1 MRTTKLMELKP
12 IKNIQTMNKI
22 VKEQILRSCNDPSIS
37 LDKLDEYVERGDIS
51 IEELK
56 KYNLELSKVK
66 ELERRQKQ
74 REEGEEYF
82 DLEEEENDGL
92 DLFEDI
98 EEPVATP
105 TKKETKK
112 LNKAEELQKAVRGEV
127 IVDEIVEN
135 IKNRLYTYE
144 DLKKVGISA
153 ELINSFK
160 HFQNQKAVAYTTVDS
175 LPPMERG
182 RTDVFFVGIAASG
195 KSVMLSGLLYY
206 ANKVGIRRLDGG
218 NNEGDKYAAQIITDL
233 KKSILP
239 RSTTSGLY
247 NYIATSLSDDKDRP
261 HPFNI
266 VEIPG
271 ENYKKIYEGDIE
283 NEEVKGFV
291 NYIKNENRKILIF
304 VLDVLGHEQ
313 ILDADLTD
321 INSIDQDSV
330 FGTVLSVFK
339 NNRILEKTDAVYIV
353 VNKFDLIKKKNP
365 NTTKTDLEL
374 ADEFVK
380 TEFTNLL
387 NSCIAA
393 RNTCSNKFN
402 IRVLPYSIGKIVYGK
417 ILKEFHPEYSERL
430 VKQLLSDSF
439 VVAGGKKGLFSLF
452 R

>member
-1 MRTTKLMELKP
+1 MRTMKLMELKP

-51 IEELK
+51 IEELR

-74 REEGEEYF
+74 REEGGDYF

-92 DLFEDI
+92 NLFEDI
-98 EEPVATP
+98 EEPVAAP

-112 LNKAEELQKAVRGEV
+112 LNKTEEIQKVVGGEV
-127 IVDEIVEN
+127 DIEDIKKN
-135 IKNRLYTYE
+135 INNKLYTYE
-144 DLKKVGISA
+144 DLKKAGISA
-153 ELINSFK
+153 EFINSFK
-160 HFQNQKAVAYTTVDS
+160 HFQNQKAVGPTSVDS

-182 RTDVFFVGIAASG
+182 RTDVFFVGIEASG
-195 KSVMLSGLLYY
+195 KSVMLSGLLFY
-206 ANKVGIRRLDGG
+206 AEKAGMSIPDAY

-233 KKSILP
+233 RRGILP
-239 RSTTSGLY
+239 KSTPEGF
-247 NYIATSLSDDKDRP
+247 NYIALSLSDEKGRA

-266 VEIPG
+266 VEVPG
-271 ENYKKIYEGDIE
+271 ENYKQIYERGIE
-283 NEEVKGFV
+283 NEKVKDFV

-313 ILDADLTD
+313 LFDADNNNIKILNQSQAYSN
-321 INSIDQDSV
+321 I
-330 FGTVLSVFK
+330 LSMFEK
-339 NNRILEKTDAVYIV
+339 NRILEKTDAVYIV

-365 NTTKTDLEL
+365 NTTKTDLDL
-374 ADEFVK
+374 AIEFVDE
-380 TEFTNLL
+380 EFINLRK
-387 NSCIAA
+387 NCE
-393 RNTCSNKFN
+393 RYRDRCSNKFK
-402 IRVLPYSIGKIVYGK
+402 IRVLPYSIGNILYRK

>member
-1 MRTTKLMELKP
+1 
-12 IKNIQTMNKI
+12 MNRI
-22 VKEQILRSCNDPSIS
+22 TKEQILRSCNDSSIS
-37 LDKLDEYVERGDIS
+37 LDKLNEYVERGDIS
-51 IEELK
+51 IKELK
-56 KYNLELSKVK
+56 HYNLELAKVK

-74 REEGEEYF
+74 REGGGDYF
-82 DLEEEENDGL
+82 DLEEEGNNGL
-92 DLFEDI
+92 NLFEDI
-98 EEPVATP
+98 EEPVAAP
-105 TKKETKK
+105 TKKETEK
-112 LNKAEELQKAVRGEV
+112 LNKAEELQKAVLGEV
-127 IVDEIVEN
+127 DIEDIKKN

-144 DLKKVGISA
+144 DLKKAGISA

-160 HFQNQKAVAYTTVDS
+160 HFQNQKAVGPTTVDS

-195 KSVMLSGLLYY
+195 KSVMLSGLLFY
-206 ANKVGIRRLDGG
+206 AEKAGISIPDAY

-233 KKSILP
+233 RRGILP
-239 RSTTSGLY
+239 RSTPKGF
-247 NYIATSLSDDKDRP
+247 NYIALSLSDEKGRA

-266 VEIPG
+266 VEVPG
-271 ENYKKIYEGDIE
+271 ENYKQIYERGIE

-313 ILDADLTD
+313 LFDADNNDTLNQSQAYSN
-321 INSIDQDSV
+321 I
-330 FGTVLSVFK
+330 LSMFEK
-339 NNRILEKTDAVYIV
+339 NRILEKTDAVYIV

-365 NTTKTDLEL
+365 NTTKTDLDL
-374 ADEFVK
+374 AIEFVDE
-380 TEFTNLL
+380 EFINLRK
-387 NSCIAA
+387 NCE
-393 RNTCSNKFN
+393 RYRDRCSNKFK
-402 IRVLPYSIGKIVYGK
+402 IRVLPYSIGDIVYRT

>member
-1 MRTTKLMELKP
+1 
-12 IKNIQTMNKI
+12 MNRI
-22 VKEQILRSCNDPSIS
+22 TKEQILRSCNDSSIS
-37 LDKLDEYVERGDIS
+37 LDKLNEYVERGDIS
-51 IEELK
+51 IKELK
-56 KYNLELSKVK
+56 QYNLELAKVK

-74 REEGEEYF
+74 REGGGDYF

-92 DLFEDI
+92 NLFEDI
-98 EEPVATP
+98 EEEPVAAP

-112 LNKAEELQKAVRGEV
+112 LNKAEELQKAVREEV

-144 DLKKVGISA
+144 DLKKAGISA
-153 ELINSFK
+153 EFINSFK
-160 HFQNQKAVAYTTVDS
+160 HFQKQKAVVPTTVDS

-233 KKSILP
+233 KRGVLP
-239 RSTTSGLY
+239 FSTISGTY
-247 NYIATSLSDDKDRP
+247 NYIDTSLSDEKGRP

-266 VEIPG
+266 VEVPG
-271 ENYKKIYEGDIE
+271 ENYERIYEGNVEDDKI
-283 NEEVKGFV
+283 KGFV

-313 ILDADLTD
+313 ILDADLTNPD
-321 INSIDQDSV
+321 DIDQDSV

-402 IRVLPYSIGKIVYGK
+402 IRVLPYSIGEIVYGK

-439 VVAGGKKGLFSLF
+439 VVAGGKKKLFSLF

>member
-51 IEELK
+51 IEELR

-92 DLFEDI
+92 NLFEDI
-98 EEPVATP
+98 EEPVAAP

-112 LNKAEELQKAVRGEV
+112 LNKAEEIQKVVGGEV
-127 IVDEIVEN
+127 DVEDIKKN
-135 IKNRLYTYE
+135 INNKLYTYE
-144 DLKKVGISA
+144 DLKKAGISA
-153 ELINSFK
+153 ELINAFK
-160 HFQNQKAVAYTTVDS
+160 HFQKQKKINKITVED

-206 ANKVGIRRLDGG
+206 ANKLGIRRLDGG

-233 KKSILP
+233 KRGILP
-239 RSTTSGLY
+239 DSTISGSY

-402 IRVLPYSIGKIVYGK
+402 IRVLPYSIGEIVYGK

>member
-112 LNKAEELQKAVRGEV
+112 LNKAEELQKIARGEV
-127 IVDEIVEN
+127 DAEVIKKN
-135 IKNRLYTYE
+135 IESGLYTYE
-144 DLKKVGISA
+144 DLKKAGISA

-160 HFQNQKAVAYTTVDS
+160 HFQNQKAVGPTTINS

-182 RTDVFFVGIAASG
+182 RTDVFFVGIEASG
-195 KSVMLSGLLYY
+195 KSVMLSGLLFY
-206 ANKVGIRRLDGG
+206 AEKAGISIPDAY

-233 KKSILP
+233 RRGILP
-239 RSTTSGLY
+239 RSTPKGF
-247 NYIATSLSDDKDRP
+247 NYIALSLSDEKGRA

-266 VEIPG
+266 VEVPG
-271 ENYKKIYEGDIE
+271 ENYRQIYERGIE

-313 ILDADLTD
+313 LFDADNND
-321 INSIDQDSV
+321 IKILNQSQAYSNI
-330 FGTVLSVFK
+330 LSMFEK
-339 NNRILEKTDAVYIV
+339 NRILEKTDAVYIV

-365 NTTKTDLEL
+365 NTTKTDLDL
-374 ADEFVK
+374 AIEFVDE
-380 TEFTNLL
+380 EFINLRK
-387 NSCIAA
+387 NCE
-393 RNTCSNKFN
+393 RYRDRCSNKFK
-402 IRVLPYSIGKIVYGK
+402 IRVLPYSIGDIVYRT

>member
-1 MRTTKLMELKP
+1 
-12 IKNIQTMNKI
+12 MNKI

-51 IEELK
+51 IKELK
-56 KYNLELSKVK
+56 QYNLELSKVK

-74 REEGEEYF
+74 REEGDDYF
-82 DLEEEENDGL
+82 DLEEEENEGL
-92 DLFEDI
+92 NLFEDI
-98 EEPVATP
+98 EEEPIIAP

-112 LNKAEELQKAVRGEV
+112 LNKAEELQKIARGEV
-127 IVDEIVEN
+127 DVEVIKKN
-135 IKNRLYTYE
+135 IESGLYTYE
-144 DLKKVGISA
+144 DLKKLEIST
-153 ELINSFK
+153 ELINAFK
-160 HFQNQKAVAYTTVDS
+160 HFQKQKKINKITVED

-233 KKSILP
+233 KRGILP
-239 RSTTSGLY
+239 PSTISGSY

-402 IRVLPYSIGKIVYGK
+402 IRVLPYSIGDIVYRK